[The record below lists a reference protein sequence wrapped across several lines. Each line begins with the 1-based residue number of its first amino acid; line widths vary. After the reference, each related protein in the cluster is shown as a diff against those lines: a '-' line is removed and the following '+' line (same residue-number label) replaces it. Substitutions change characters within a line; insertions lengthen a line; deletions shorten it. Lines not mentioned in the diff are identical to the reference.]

1 MKKTDYLILSVLQLF
16 IILFVARYQ
25 TIPGNI
31 DADYYFMG
39 GVRLAQGHGFT
50 ENFIWNYFNDPASIP
65 QPSHS
70 YWMPLASILTALG
83 MWLTGSQSF
92 AAGRLAFIVLSVLVT
107 PLTAALAYRLTSRRD
122 LAIFA
127 GLLSLF
133 SGFYLPYLPVT
144 ENYSIFMVLG
154 ALYFLNI
161 DHPLQC
167 HPEPRSGEESL
178 PLHQRP
184 FANAQG
190 DMPKARNITYF
201 ILGILS
207 GLMSLARSDGMIWLA
222 LTFLLIAFRYWQ
234 DWRDATPHL
243 SKPKLAS
250 LLINLSLTLAGFLLI
265 MLPWYLRN
273 IAVFGAPMSAGA
285 RHAFWLT
292 DYYQTFIYPA
302 SQLTYQ
308 HWLTSGWDAILALRM
323 SAFQRVLYN
332 IVVVQGIIVLI
343 PFIVVGAWKLRH
355 KSQVRLGLTV
365 WVLLIV
371 VFIFIFPLAGV
382 RGSYYH
388 AVSALQ
394 PLLWALTPMGLS
406 VLLQKLQ
413 PRWKI
418 FQLPK
423 LDLIL
428 QSTLVLL
435 TGFITYSSVNA
446 LVLTNGWQR
455 GELTYP
461 KVEVFLL
468 QQNIQPSEPVMVTN
482 PPGYTMMTGRSAV
495 MFPYGGEKSI
505 LEVAQKFNAHYIVLK
520 PDPVNLSAHF
530 NALYDQPDL
539 YPSIQFIGQVDDM
552 RIYKVDLNP

>member
-1 MKKTDYLILSVLQLF
+1 VKKTDYVVLSMLQLC
-16 IILFVARYQ
+16 ILLFVAHYQ

-50 ENFIWNYFNDPASIP
+50 ENYIWNYFNDPVSIP

-70 YWMPLASILTALG
+70 YWMPLASIIAALG
-83 MWLTGSQSF
+83 MGLTGNQSF
-92 AAGRLAFIVLSVLVT
+92 ASGRLAFIVLSVFIT
-107 PLTAALAYRLTSRRD
+107 PLTAALAYRITSRRD
-122 LAIFA
+122 LAIFS

-154 ALYFLNI
+154 ALYFLNM
-161 DHPLQC
+161 DHLTPC
-167 HPEPRSGEESL
+167 HAERSEESL
-178 PLHQRP
+178 PSSQRP
-184 FANAQG
+184 FAGAQG
-190 DMPKARNITYF
+190 DMPKERKVTYL

-222 LTFLLIAFRYWQ
+222 LTFLLIAIRY
-234 DWRDATPHL
+234 WRDATPHL
-243 SKPKLAS
+243 SKPKLVS
-250 LLINLSLTLAGFLLI
+250 TSINFLLALGGFLLI

-273 IAVFGAPMSAGA
+273 IEVFGTPMSDST
-285 RHAFWLT
+285 RRAFWLT

-308 HWLTSGWDAILALRM
+308 KWLASGWNAILGLRL

-332 IVVVQGIIVLI
+332 IVVVQGVIVLI
-343 PFIVVGAWKLRH
+343 PFSLLGAWKLRNN
-355 KSQVRLGLTV
+355 SQVRLGLIA
-365 WVLLIV
+365 WALLIFVFTV
-371 VFIFIFPLAGV
+371 VFPLAGV

-394 PLLWALTPMGLS
+394 PLLWALAPFGLN
-406 VLLQKLQ
+406 VLLRKLQ
-413 PRWKI
+413 SWKT

-423 LDLIL
+423 LDSIL

-435 TGFITYSSVNA
+435 TCLITYSSVNA

-455 GELTYP
+455 GELSYP
-461 KVEVFLL
+461 KVDEFLQ

-482 PPGYTMMTGRSAV
+482 PPGYTMMTERPAV
-495 MFPYGGEKSI
+495 MFPYGGEESI
-505 LEVAQKFNAHYIVLK
+505 LGVARKFNAKFIALK
-520 PDPVNLSAHF
+520 QDPANSSAHF
-530 NALYDQPDL
+530 NALYNHPDL
-539 YPSIQFIGQVDDM
+539 YPSIQFVGQVDDV
-552 RIYKVDLNP
+552 RIFKIISIP

>member
-1 MKKTDYLILSVLQLF
+1 MKKTDYIILSVLQLG
-16 IILFVARYQ
+16 IILLVAHYQ

-50 ENFIWNYFNDPASIP
+50 ENFIWNYFNNPVALP
-65 QPSHS
+65 QSSHS

-83 MWLTGSQSF
+83 MWLMHSQTF

-107 PLTAALAYRLTSRRD
+107 PLTAVLAYRLTARRD
-122 LAIFA
+122 LAIFS

-133 SGFYLPYLPVT
+133 SGFFLPYLPVT

-154 ALYFLNI
+154 ALYFLNM
-161 DHPLQC
+161 DRVSKSSYL
-167 HPEPRSGEESL
+167 
-178 PLHQRP
+178 
-184 FANAQG
+184 
-190 DMPKARNITYF
+190 

-222 LTFLLIAFRYWQ
+222 LTFLLIAIRYWM
-234 DWRDATPHL
+234 DETPRL
-243 SKPKLAS
+243 SKPKLVSVSTNFIFA
-250 LLINLSLTLAGFLLI
+250 LAGFLLI

-273 IAVFGAPMSAGA
+273 ISLFGTPMSDST
-285 RHAFWLT
+285 RRAFWLT

-302 SQLTYQ
+302 SQLTFQ
-308 HWLTSGWDAILALRM
+308 TWIASGWDAILALRV

-332 IVVVQGIIVLI
+332 IVVVQGVIVLI
-343 PFIVVGAWKLRH
+343 PFILIGAWKLR
-355 KSQVRLGLTV
+355 KNSQVQLGLTA
-365 WVLLIV
+365 WALLIL
-371 VFIFIFPLAGV
+371 VFTLIFPLAGV

-394 PLLWALTPMGLS
+394 PLLWVLAPVGLDL
-406 VLLQKLQ
+406 LLQKLQ
-413 PRWKI
+413 KLKT

-428 QSTLVLL
+428 QAVLVLFVC
-435 TGFITYSSVNA
+435 FITYSSVNA

-461 KVEVFLL
+461 KVEEFLL
-468 QQNIQPSEPVMVTN
+468 QQNIQPDEPIMVIN
-482 PPGYTMMTGRSAV
+482 PPGYTMMTNRPAV
-495 MFPYGGEKSI
+495 MFPYGGEESI
-505 LEVAQKFNAHYIVLK
+505 LAVAKKFNAEYIVLK
-520 PDPVNLSAHF
+520 QDPVNVTAHF
-530 NALYDQPDL
+530 NALYNNPDL
-539 YPSIQFIGQVDDM
+539 YKSIQLVGQVEDV
-552 RIYKVDLNP
+552 RIYKVVSSP